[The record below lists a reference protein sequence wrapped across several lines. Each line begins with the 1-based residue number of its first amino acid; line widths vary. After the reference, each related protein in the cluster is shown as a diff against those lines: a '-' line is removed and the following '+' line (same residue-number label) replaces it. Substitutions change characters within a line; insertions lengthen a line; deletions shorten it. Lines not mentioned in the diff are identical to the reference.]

1 MADKSSSLTTSA
13 INRAK
18 WSSGS
23 QSCSEGGNKNSCS
36 RLQTRNR
43 LLISESYEIPALAH
57 TGFLLIA
64 YLSPTHSGAVHD
76 NDRDS
81 TRSLSLA
88 FYRPYRRLRS
98 PWRLCLSRQRCH
110 LRAPA
115 DALDWVL

>member
-43 LLISESYEIPALAH
+43 LLISESYEIPARAH
-57 TGFLLIA
+57 NGFSLIA
-64 YLSPTHSGAVHD
+64 YLSPTHSPSVTE
-76 NDRDS
+76 NVTENYRKFKNS
-81 TRSLSLA
+81 TI
-88 FYRPYRRLRS
+88 LRS
-98 PWRLCLSRQRCH
+98 SFPESSTATRRGLFIPQPFPLYHPLQSI
-110 LRAPA
+110 
-115 DALDWVL
+115 